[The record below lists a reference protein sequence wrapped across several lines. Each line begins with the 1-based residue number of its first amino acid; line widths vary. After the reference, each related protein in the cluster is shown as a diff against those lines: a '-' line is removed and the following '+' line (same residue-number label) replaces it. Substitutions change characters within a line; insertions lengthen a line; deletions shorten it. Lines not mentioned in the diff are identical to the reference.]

1 MMTPEERMAC
11 QTLIIDEL
19 ANHQQDNPTMLVD
32 ALLADQGFAFLE
44 AVLKRRANQASQA
57 AQMTL
62 QLYRGLAA
70 HVPAVLTPPRQEEV
84 A

>member
-1 MMTPEERMAC
+1 MTPEQRLAC
-11 QTLIIDEL
+11 QTLIIDEM
-19 ANHQQDNPTMLVD
+19 ASHQQDAPTMLID

-70 HVPAVLTPPRQEEV
+70 HVPPVLAAPEREEV

>member
-1 MMTPEERMAC
+1 MTPEEKMAC
-11 QTLIIDEL
+11 QGLIIDEL
-19 ANHQQDNPTMLVD
+19 ANSPQSTMLAD
-32 ALLADQGFAFLE
+32 ALLADRGFEFLE
-44 AVLKRRANQASQA
+44 GVLKRRANQASQA

-70 HVPAVLTPPRQEEV
+70 HVPAVLAPPRQEEV